1 MKPSCIEIHPIADFS
16 IIVRLIGVGSNADQP
31 ITIHVDHRSFAAF
44 WEAWCEAGFPQPSE
58 YVANR
63 PTIHLEVLPD
73 EDMDECRL
81 TDGVSA
87 EGANKAAADAKHEP
101 VSGREIEA

>member
-1 MKPSCIEIHPIADFS
+1 MKPACIEIHRIADFVR
-16 IIVRLIGVGSNADQP
+16 IVSLIGVDIDVDQP

-44 WEAWCEAGFPQPSE
+44 WEAWCEADFPQPSE

-63 PTIHLEVLPD
+63 LTIHLEVLPD
-73 EDMDECRL
+73 EDRRVPADR
-81 TDGVSA
+81 GVSA